1 MSGGKEERAVM
12 AAPIPREWVG
22 LQQFPAATQTKLHE
36 LLGKLKEENVSTLT
50 ILVMG
55 KGGVGKSSTVNSIVG
70 ERVANV
76 SAFQS
81 EGLRPMMCSRTRAGF
96 TLNIID
102 TPGLIEGGYINEQA
116 VEIIKRFLLEK
127 TIDVLL
133 YVDRLDT
140 YRMDTLDEQVIRAI
154 TSSLGKAIWRRTLV
168 VLTHAQLS
176 PPDGIDYND
185 FLARRSESLV
195 RYIRS
200 GAGIGKREYADFPL
214 PIALAENS
222 GRCKTNENGAKILPD
237 GTPWIP
243 NLMKEITIVVS
254 NGSRSIHVDQKL
266 IDGPNPNN
274 RWKKYIP
281 LILAV
286 QYFFVVKG
294 IRRAIH
300 SDISNGK
307 LDDWEQRYRDLVGSG
322 NPVDQKVS
330 SSRNPKA

>member
-1 MSGGKEERAVM
+1 M
-12 AAPIPREWVG
+12 AAPIPREWTG

-36 LLGKLKEENVSTLT
+36 LLGKLKEENVTTLT

-70 ERVANV
+70 ERVATV

-81 EGLRPMMCSRTRAGF
+81 EGLRPLLCSRTRAGF

-116 VEIIKRFLLEK
+116 VEIIKRFLLGK

-133 YVDRLDT
+133 YVDRLDA
-140 YRMDTLDEQVIRAI
+140 YRMDTLDEQ
-154 TSSLGKAIWRRTLV
+154 
-168 VLTHAQLS
+168 LS
-176 PPDGIDYND
+176 PPDGIEYND
-185 FLARRSESLV
+185 FFTKRSQALL

-200 GAGIGKREYADFPL
+200 GAGINKREYGDFRL
-214 PIALAENS
+214 PIALVENS
-222 GRCKTNENGAKILPD
+222 GRCKTNEHGEKVLPD
-237 GTPWIP
+237 GTPWVP
-243 NLMKEITIVVS
+243 NLMKEITDVIS
-254 NGSRSIHVDQKL
+254 NGSMPIHVDQKL

-274 RWKKYIP
+274 RWKIFIP

-286 QYFFVVKG
+286 EYLLVVNG

-300 SDISNGK
+300 SDIANGK
-307 LDDWEQRYRDLVGSG
+307 VDDWEQRYRDLVGSRD
-322 NPVDQKVS
+322 PVEQKG
-330 SSRNPKA
+330 SRNRKA

>member
-1 MSGGKEERAVM
+1 M
-12 AAPIPREWVG
+12 ASPIPREWVG

-36 LLGKLKEENVSTLT
+36 LLGKLKEEDVSTLT

-70 ERVANV
+70 ERVASV

-116 VEIIKRFLLEK
+116 VDIIKRFLLGK

-133 YVDRLDT
+133 YVDRLDA

-154 TSSLGKAIWRRTLV
+154 TNSFGKDIWRRSLV

-185 FLARRSESLV
+185 FFTRRSEALL
-195 RYIRS
+195 RYIHS
-200 GAGIGKREYADFPL
+200 GAGINKREYGVMHAF
-214 PIALAENS
+214 IYH
-222 GRCKTNENGAKILPD
+222 
-237 GTPWIP
+237 
-243 NLMKEITIVVS
+243 ITIS
-254 NGSRSIHVDQKL
+254 TMLCG
-266 IDGPNPNN
+266 
-274 RWKKYIP
+274 
-281 LILAV
+281 ILMH
-286 QYFFVVKG
+286 QL
-294 IRRAIH
+294 RAAM
-300 SDISNGK
+300 S
-307 LDDWEQRYRDLVGSG
+307 V
-322 NPVDQKVS
+322 
-330 SSRNPKA
+330 

>member
-1 MSGGKEERAVM
+1 M

-116 VEIIKRFLLEK
+116 VEIIKRYFLLEK

-154 TSSLGKAIWRRTLV
+154 TNSLGKAIWRRTLV

-185 FLARRSESLV
+185 FLARRSESLL

-254 NGSRSIHVDQKL
+254 NGSKSIHVDQKL

>member
-1 MSGGKEERAVM
+1 MM
-12 AAPIPREWVG
+12 ATPIPREWVG

-50 ILVMG
+50 VLVMG

-70 ERVANV
+70 ERVATV

-81 EGLRPMMCSRTRAGF
+81 EGLRPTMCSRTRAGF

-116 VEIIKRFLLEK
+116 VEIIKRFLLGK

-133 YVDRLDT
+133 YVDRLDA

-154 TSSLGKAIWRRTLV
+154 TNSFGKDIWRRALV

-185 FLARRSESLV
+185 FFTKRSEALL

-200 GAGIGKREYADFPL
+200 GAGINKREY
-214 PIALAENS
+214 
-222 GRCKTNENGAKILPD
+222 GILPD
-237 GTPWIP
+237 GTPWVP
-243 NLMKEITIVVS
+243 NLMKEITVVIS
-254 NGSRSIHVDQKL
+254 NGSKPIHVDQKL

-274 RWKKYIP
+274 RWKIFIP

-286 QYFFVVKG
+286 EYFLVVKG

-300 SDISNGK
+300 ADIANGK
-307 LDDWEQRYRDLVGSG
+307 VDDWEQRYRDLVGSRD
-322 NPVDQKVS
+322 PVGS
-330 SSRNPKA
+330 APRNRKA